1 MCCRTFTELNPEKS
15 VQKVTPERNSGL
27 CLVLFCSCFFHH
39 TNPSL
44 KNSWPHAITVSSCS
58 IKSPEFLSFTF
69 IPKSSQ
75 LIPLLIQLLMQGTT
89 DLQSLP
95 LSSWISRK
103 KYPNC
108 RQKTNVI
115 LQSFT
120 IKPPEE
126 AKAECMHLS
135 LKSASFQSVTWPL
148 GLQDKGNSCRT
159 ENKTKTHLVLAGAW
173 GKHSCSSV

>member
-44 KNSWPHAITVSSCS
+44 KNIWPHAITVSSCS

-135 LKSASFQSVTWPL
+135 LKSASFQSVT
-148 GLQDKGNSCRT
+148 
-159 ENKTKTHLVLAGAW
+159 
-173 GKHSCSSV
+173 